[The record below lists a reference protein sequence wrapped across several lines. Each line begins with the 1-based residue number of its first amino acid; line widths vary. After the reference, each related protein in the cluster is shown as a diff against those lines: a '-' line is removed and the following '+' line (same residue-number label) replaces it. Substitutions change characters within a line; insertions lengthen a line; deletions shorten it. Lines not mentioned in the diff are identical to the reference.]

1 MLLLLHV
8 GSGAGRGAGS
18 GVFLAGVAGGNHML
32 DCLMVPLFALGNTA
46 ELSAGDGL

>member
-18 GVFLAGVAGGNHML
+18 GVFLAGFAGGNHMH
-32 DCLMVPLFALGNTA
+32 CLMVPLFALGNTA